1 MHFFTEP
8 NNGFMFFNNFWIIV
22 YSPME
27 AKNKETYEA
36 PTMLVVEVKTEGLVC
51 ASGWLQDYNRQ
62 DAEDW

>member
-1 MHFFTEP
+1 
-8 NNGFMFFNNFWIIV
+8 MFFNNFWIIV

-36 PTMLVVEVKTEGLVC
+36 PTMLVAEVKTEGIVC
-51 ASGWLQDYNRQ
+51 ASGGLQDYNRQ